1 MEQHSQQFL
10 DNATNALAD
19 AGGVAQRDIMALF
32 APLLRDAAVE
42 GFGNFEA
49 LRQHVKR
56 VRQHSLDNLDYYLA
70 RFELEA
76 TNNGNQVHY
85 AETGEDLNSI
95 VLDICQQHGA
105 RKIAKG
111 KSMVTEETG
120 LNDFLLRAGLEVIV
134 LEAAPRIGGRVL
146 TEHVDGVA
154 IDLGGMWLGADHG
167 PLM

>member
-1 MEQHSQQFL
+1 M
-10 DNATNALAD
+10 
-19 AGGVAQRDIMALF
+19 
-32 APLLRDAAVE
+32 RDAAVAE
-42 GFGNFEA
+42 FGPYEA

-85 AETGEDLNSI
+85 ADSADEMNSI

-105 RKIAKG
+105 RKVAKG

-120 LNDFLLRAGLEVIV
+120 LNDYLQRGGLQVME
-134 LEAAPRIGGRVL
+134 
-146 TEHVDGVA
+146 T
-154 IDLGGMWLGADHG
+154 DLGEYIVQQAGESYRGPGATQDARPDSRTVPG
-167 PLM
+167 QA